1 MGLILIDTFRFGTRK
16 RPGLTGMLVKNVIRA
31 VIFACTY
38 MIGMYL
44 TLGMLI
50 LTLWRQFGKQSPRRL
65 LAFGFWLVAH
75 VGHFS
80 SFPNSD
86 LTLTSRSFDAI
97 TLLSTDSST
106 CLIHSPLTVRCYIY
120 SITPY
125 AQQRGYF
132 LWQIRL
138 IHSLQS

>member
-106 CLIHSPLTVRCYIY
+106 CLIPLSADCALLHILHHPIRSTKRLLSLADQTHS
-120 SITPY
+120 
-125 AQQRGYF
+125 
-132 LWQIRL
+132 
-138 IHSLQS
+138 